1 MRVRWARGVGLTHVN
16 KHVVRRYIIDIKE
29 KKKRGQARDDG
40 GLCCQTFGLFWSLWR
55 NFGISPSGNKFGL
68 PARPRKIKTNQVCL
82 SCHPG
87 QAVNLLSAS
96 IKKKGTH
103 RAVTRSSAG
112 KHPRRHK

>member
-1 MRVRWARGVGLTHVN
+1 MMEVCAVKPFGVSG
-16 KHVVRRYIIDIKE
+16 
-29 KKKRGQARDDG
+29 ASG
-40 GLCCQTFGLFWSLWR
+40 GSLEFLPVAI
-55 NFGISPSGNKFGL
+55 NLDSNVAAA

-96 IKKKGTH
+96 IKQKETH